1 MSTLLPRD
9 TGGQPIISILYR
21 WKRIGRYHT
30 YTHDPWEYKVDK
42 TFFAADSNHNDKS
55 TSSSGMSEKWHAI
68 IHTLHN
74 VVPNATLLIEVAAK
88 TTEGIS
94 EWSEPLTMYE
104 FFLFICRI
112 IS

>member
-42 TFFAADSNHNDKS
+42 TFFAANL
-55 TSSSGMSEKWHAI
+55 EWHAI

-88 TTEGIS
+88 TTEGLS
-94 EWSEPLTMYE
+94 EWSEPLTMYD
-104 FFLFICRI
+104 FFFFTVSKLLPN
-112 IS
+112 